1 MVNCGRGQE
10 ELETWGELL
19 LCRSLEKSW
28 NGVSCVYNKAFSIAG
43 EVVSIGQLASLAQR
57 PVASA
62 GGSKPLTFQ
71 IQGNKL
77 TLTGAQVRQLA
88 VGQPRPLQS
97 R

>member
-1 MVNCGRGQE
+1 MLCGAR
-10 ELETWGELL
+10 WWWSHP
-19 LCRSLEKSW
+19 CVHSAPSL
-28 NGVSCVYNKAFSIAG
+28 FLAG

>member
-1 MVNCGRGQE
+1 MLRGAK
-10 ELETWGELL
+10 W
-19 LCRSLEKSW
+19 CRVVPGYIRPSL
-28 NGVSCVYNKAFSIAG
+28 FPAG

>member
-1 MVNCGRGQE
+1 MSPVYIR
-10 ELETWGELL
+10 L
-19 LCRSLEKSW
+19 SLF
-28 NGVSCVYNKAFSIAG
+28 VAG

-57 PVASA
+57 PVTSA